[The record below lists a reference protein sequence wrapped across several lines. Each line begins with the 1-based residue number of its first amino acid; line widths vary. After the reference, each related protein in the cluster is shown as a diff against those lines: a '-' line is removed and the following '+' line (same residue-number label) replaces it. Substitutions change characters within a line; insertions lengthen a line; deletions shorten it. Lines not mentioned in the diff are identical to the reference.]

1 MESRQ
6 ATWTAKRES
15 NPTRWI
21 INYESKTQAIDSK
34 ASGSFSLRI
43 RGIERTLIRSPSG
56 RESLL
61 EQRNI
66 DMKDAGEAIVSE
78 IPSAFLDE
86 EETCNRYV
94 SNVLSKAKM
103 NKNWIQ
109 DHVVPNISKDAINMS
124 SLHGKE
130 EGFIVEAEAEIVK
143 ETSLNNWVCINDYDS
158 EGRRKPIEQDCAI
171 CLEELSSN
179 KKIIMKLPCSHNFHR
194 DCVLSWLSRKHS
206 CPSCRDDINNPRPKR
221 KLSSKMLWVKRRK
234 QN

>member
-6 ATWTAKRES
+6 ATWTAKRVS
-15 NPTRWI
+15 KSTRWI

-43 RGIERTLIRSPSG
+43 RIIERTLIRSTSG
-56 RESLL
+56 LETLL
-61 EQRNI
+61 EQKNI
-66 DMKDAGEAIVSE
+66 DMEDAGVAIVSE
-78 IPSAFLDE
+78 IPRAFLDE

-94 SNVLSKAKM
+94 ANVLSKAKI
-103 NKNWIQ
+103 NDWIQ
-109 DHVVPNISKDAINMS
+109 DDVVPNISKDAINMS
-124 SLHGKE
+124 RLNGEE
-130 EGFIVEAEAEIVK
+130 EGFIVEAEAEIVE
-143 ETSLNNWVCINDYDS
+143 ETSLKYDLDVP
-158 EGRRKPIEQDCAI
+158 RKPIEQDCAI
-171 CLEELSSN
+171 CLNELLSK

-221 KLSSKMLWVKRRK
+221 NLSSKMFWVQRRK